1 MLYSRVFFSAA
12 RDLSFKVRHRSVWGS
27 ASDSTG
33 SATLLF
39 DAQSLSSGDRDSRWE
54 SLPRDASAKW
64 GLDLPNGHLGVNFRG
79 YDGGMA
85 PILPR

>member
-39 DAQSLSSGDRDSRWE
+39 DAQSHHLVIETADGNLSQGMRQ
-54 SLPRDASAKW
+54 L
-64 GLDLPNGHLGVNFRG
+64 NGVLIFL
-79 YDGGMA
+79 MA
-85 PILPR
+85 TWV